1 MNGQGL
7 TDRLLSLSCF
17 EGLRLLRQ
25 YADKHPELD
34 SANLTD
40 LIIEVEADAKSLD
53 IEAAL
58 ILHQSVD
65 KNCPLDGEVFYQQC
79 IKAVVI
85 HHQPIWAKSMRQ
97 GRSRF
102 IDSLGRDDRD
112 VFAAAGL
119 LNTPP
124 DMDIVSWW
132 DETVGHARLSIDTE
146 KMMQARAA
154 EALSI
159 KHEKQKLESLGLED
173 EPEWI
178 GLDDNFAGYDVL
190 SYEIEDGTVRTKM
203 IEVKSTIASPLR
215 FYLSRNEWNTAEE
228 VGSSYQFHVWDMA
241 GDPPRLFEFSVDQV
255 RPHIPQD
262 NERGRWSNAEI
273 PVGAL

>member
-1 MNGQGL
+1 MNGHGL

-34 SANLTD
+34 SASLTE
-40 LIIEVEADAKSLD
+40 LIIKVEADAKSLD

-65 KNCPLDGEVFYQQC
+65 KHCPLDGEVFYQQC

-102 IDSLGRDDRD
+102 VDSLSRDDRD

-124 DMDIVSWW
+124 DMNVVSWW
-132 DETVGHARLSIDTE
+132 DETVGHARLTIDTE
-146 KMMQARAA
+146 KMMQARMA

-159 KHEKQKLESLGLED
+159 KHEKQKLKSLGLDD

-190 SYEIEDGTVRTKM
+190 SYEIEDGNVRTKM

-215 FYLSRNEWNTAEE
+215 FYLSRNEWNTADEI
-228 VGSSYQFHVWDMA
+228 GDSYRFHVWNMA
-241 GDPPRLFEFSVDQV
+241 TDPPRLFEFSVEQV
-255 RPHIPQD
+255 RPHIPKD
-262 NERGRWSNAEI
+262 NEKGRWSNAEI